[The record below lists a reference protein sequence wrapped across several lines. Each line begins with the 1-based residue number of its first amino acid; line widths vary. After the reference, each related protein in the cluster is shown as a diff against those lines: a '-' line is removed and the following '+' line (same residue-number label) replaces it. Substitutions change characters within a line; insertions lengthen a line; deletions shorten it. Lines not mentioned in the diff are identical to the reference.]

1 MKLVQGQKALCS
13 FSNADHVP
21 KIEEVD
27 DGIILLNDYDG
38 NATWNNTELYLEG
51 TYLVQLS
58 NDSIIIDNQQF
69 SNLEPTVSTPG
80 APLVQFTAEEK
91 ERLKVLSL
99 KALEALHINSTGQLM
114 NIRTHSTVNSITLL
128 TLFGIVLVL
137 ILGLHIYSQRKKSI
151 TLQLGPTPGMEAKVT
166 TILAPTTREQSSTE
180 AQHQLPQFNDIQYF

>member
-38 NATWNNTELYLEG
+38 NATWNNTELHLEG

-99 KALEALHINSTGQLM
+99 EALEALHINNT
-114 NIRTHSTVNSITLL
+114 
-128 TLFGIVLVL
+128 
-137 ILGLHIYSQRKKSI
+137 
-151 TLQLGPTPGMEAKVT
+151 
-166 TILAPTTREQSSTE
+166 EQSSTE
-180 AQHQLPQFNDIQYF
+180 AQYQLPQFNDIPYF